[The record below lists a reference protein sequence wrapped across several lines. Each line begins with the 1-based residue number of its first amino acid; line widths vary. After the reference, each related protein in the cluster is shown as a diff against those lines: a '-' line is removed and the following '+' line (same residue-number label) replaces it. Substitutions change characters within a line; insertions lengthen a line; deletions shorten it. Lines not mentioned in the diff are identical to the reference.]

1 MGGCGGT
8 GGTLEGSSPVYD
20 MIALVEVFLLLAMY
34 VGKSVC
40 MNVYLCV
47 CVQRNALLDVK

>member
-1 MGGCGGT
+1 M
-8 GGTLEGSSPVYD
+8 YD
-20 MIALVEVFLLLAMY
+20 MTALVEVFLLLAMY

-47 CVQRNALLDVK
+47 CACRETLSWMSSNL

>member
-1 MGGCGGT
+1 M
-8 GGTLEGSSPVYD
+8 YD
-20 MIALVEVFLLLAMY
+20 MTALVEVFLLLAMY